1 MTYVAHNL
9 TAFLMFSFL
18 LHFLRSRPSSVRL
31 LKSRRGHNFSC
42 KLFRELARLLMASTL
57 ESETSVKVFVSYS
70 HDPLSVDAV
79 VEKRERDRLR
89 ALHRAHALDLAEY
102 LRRHGIDGRIDQYR
116 EDDPPESWPQWM
128 ERQIVECDYVLMV
141 CTPSYFHYV
150 TQEADD
156 SEGSEKGLGSRFEG
170 RIIYGYLTKK
180 PTARKFIPIFFG
192 PRQPKYIP
200 HVIAQS
206 ASYQILFPLDMDMP
220 EQRDL
225 WRLYAKLTGQL
236 TSERTPIGKQRELQ
250 GNCRIAYNLIY
261 LHYQNKIL

>member
-1 MTYVAHNL
+1 MASTRP
-9 TAFLMFSFL
+9 
-18 LHFLRSRPSSVRL
+18 LRSR
-31 LKSRRGHNFSC
+31 KA
-42 KLFRELARLLMASTL
+42 LAAA
-57 ESETSVKVFVSYS
+57 TSVKVFVSYS

-79 VEKRERDRLR
+79 AEKRERDRLR

-116 EDDPPESWPQWM
+116 EDDPPDSWPQWM

-150 TQEADD
+150 TQEAD
-156 SEGSEKGLGSRFEG
+156 EGSERGLGSRFEG

-206 ASYQILFPLDMDMP
+206 ASYQVLFPLDMDMP

-236 TSERTPIGKQRELQ
+236 TSELTPIGKKRKLEGKLS
-250 GNCRIAYNLIY
+250 NV
-261 LHYQNKIL
+261 